1 MENSNKLSLNIH
13 FVDGPFVEILGDGDI
28 QNLVEFIDEDTK
40 EIVHNGIIEPNHW
53 IRPNRKWFTNW
64 KIRIT
69 NTEKYFYEKKFCC
82 AGKRVLIWFDSKS
95 LGDNLGWMPY
105 VEEFRRKH
113 SCEVICSTFWNNLF
127 KNEYKDIEFI
137 EPGATVKDLYA
148 SYKIGAFDKDL
159 NQNKNEWRS
168 NPLQKVAADILGID
182 YREIKPKISI
192 PNAPRN
198 IKEKYVCMSI
208 HSTMQGKYWNYP
220 KGWQIV
226 TNYLN
231 SRGYKVILISKE
243 KKWYRNNRSPKRI
256 IDKMGDYP
264 IEDRIIDLKYADMFL
279 GVSSGLSWL
288 SWTVGTPVVMV
299 SGMTNPLTEFKSG
312 IYRIFNNNICN
323 SCLNDVDLDFDRD
336 NWNWCPRGKN
346 FECSKGISPNMVIE
360 QIENIIGK

>member
-1 MENSNKLSLNIH
+1 
-13 FVDGPFVEILGDGDI
+13 
-28 QNLVEFIDEDTK
+28 
-40 EIVHNGIIEPNHW
+40 
-53 IRPNRKWFTNW
+53 
-64 KIRIT
+64 
-69 NTEKYFYEKKFCC
+69 
-82 AGKRVLIWFDSKS
+82 
-95 LGDNLGWMPY
+95 
-105 VEEFRRKH
+105 
-113 SCEVICSTFWNNLF
+113 
-127 KNEYKDIEFI
+127 
-137 EPGATVKDLYA
+137 
-148 SYKIGAFDKDL
+148 
-159 NQNKNEWRS
+159 
-168 NPLQKVAADILGID
+168 
-182 YREIKPKISI
+182 
-192 PNAPRN
+192 
-198 IKEKYVCMSI
+198 MSI

-264 IEDRIIDLKYADMFL
+264 IEYRIIDLKYADMFL